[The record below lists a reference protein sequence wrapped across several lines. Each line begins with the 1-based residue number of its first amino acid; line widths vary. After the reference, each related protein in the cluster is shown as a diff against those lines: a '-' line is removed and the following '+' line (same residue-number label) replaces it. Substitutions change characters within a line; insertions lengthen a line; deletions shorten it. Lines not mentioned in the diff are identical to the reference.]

1 MQVIGAFHQ
10 VALDEMTLKHRLS
23 AELEQDE
30 ANDEPIFGNTALLLA
45 ARELGM
51 TSRLVRQDPLR
62 LDKAPLP
69 AIARLSDGRYFI
81 VARFYRGQ
89 GSGVQS
95 GVPRLLVQHAG
106 KPPEIISVEDFIA
119 QSTGELMF
127 FLSKASFS
135 GALARFDFTW
145 FIPVIIK
152 YRRLLGEILLISLC
166 LQFIGLVTPLFF
178 QVVMDKV
185 LVNHAMKTLNVIAI
199 GLVTATL
206 FEAVLTGIR
215 TWVFAHTSSKIDV
228 ELGARLFRHLLGLPL
243 AYFESRRVGDSVARI
258 RELENI
264 RSFLTGNALTVV
276 LDIAFSFVFLAV
288 MFSYSTLLTFIVIGS
303 IPVYI
308 ALSVLFTPMIRL
320 RLDEKF
326 NRSAENQAFLVETIS
341 GVDTLKAMAVEP
353 RWTHKWDQQLAA
365 YVMAGLS
372 VTNVATIANSGVMLV
387 SKLVTAA
394 ILWKGA
400 GLVLDNALTVGALI
414 AFNMLAGQ
422 VSSPILRLAQLW
434 NDFQQVGIS
443 MSRLGDI
450 LNAPTEVA
458 SQRTRLPK
466 IAGAIEFDQVS
477 FRYRPDASD
486 VIRQVDLK
494 IAPGEV
500 IGIVGRSGSGK
511 STLTRLV
518 QRLYVPDRGR
528 ILFDGHD
535 LAVVDAVSLRQQ
547 IGVVLQENTLF
558 NCSIRANIALAN
570 PTLPL
575 ETVIELA
582 KLAGAHEF
590 ICEMPEGYDTV
601 VGEHGT
607 GLSGGQRQRIA
618 IARALI
624 TNPRVLIFD
633 EATSALDYESEKIIQ
648 DNMRRICVGRTV
660 LIIAH
665 RLSAVRDAHRII
677 VIERGQIVEVGTHE
691 ELLRVKDGI
700 YAHLYLMQQGMQS
713 AERAV

>member
-10 VALDEMTLKHRLS
+10 IVVDEMTLKHNLS
-23 AELEQDE
+23 AELEKDE
-30 ANDEPIFGNTALLLA
+30 ATGELVFGNRALLLA

-51 TSRLVRQDPLR
+51 TPKLVRQDPLR

-69 AIARLSDGRYFI
+69 AIARHSDGRYFI
-81 VARFYRGQ
+81 VARFER
-89 GSGVQS
+89 VQS
-95 GVPRLLVQHAG
+95 EGTQQGMPRLLVQHAG
-106 KPPEIISVEDFIA
+106 NPPEIISVEDFIS
-119 QSTGELMF
+119 QITGELMF
-127 FLSKASFS
+127 FMSKATFS

-152 YRRLLGEILLISLC
+152 YRRLLGEIMLISLF

-206 FEAVLTGIR
+206 FEAALTGIR

-243 AYFESRRVGDSVARI
+243 AYFQSRRVGDSVARI

-288 MFSYSTLLTFIVIGS
+288 MFWYSTPLTLIVIGS
-303 IPVYI
+303 IPVYVV
-308 ALSVLFTPMIRL
+308 LSVVFTPMIRK

-326 NRSAENQAFLVETIS
+326 NRSAENHSFLVETIS
-341 GVDTLKAMAVEP
+341 GVDTVKAMAVEP

-365 YVMAGLS
+365 YVTSGLS
-372 VTNVATIANSGVMLV
+372 VTNVATIANGGVMLV

-477 FRYRPDASD
+477 FRYRPDAAD

-494 IAPGEV
+494 IAAGEV

-528 ILFDGHD
+528 VLVDGHD

-558 NCSIRANIALAN
+558 NRSIRANIALAS
-570 PTLPL
+570 PALPL
-575 ETVIELA
+575 ETVIEAA

-590 ICEMPEGYDTV
+590 ICELPEGYDTV

-633 EATSALDYESEKIIQ
+633 EATSSLDYESEKIIQ
-648 DNMRRICVGRTV
+648 DNMRRICLGRTA

-677 VIERGQIVEVGTHE
+677 VIERGQIAEQGSHA
-691 ELLRVKDGI
+691 ELMRVKDGI
-700 YAHLYLMQQGMQS
+700 YAHLYQLQQGTQS
-713 AERAV
+713 AEGAA